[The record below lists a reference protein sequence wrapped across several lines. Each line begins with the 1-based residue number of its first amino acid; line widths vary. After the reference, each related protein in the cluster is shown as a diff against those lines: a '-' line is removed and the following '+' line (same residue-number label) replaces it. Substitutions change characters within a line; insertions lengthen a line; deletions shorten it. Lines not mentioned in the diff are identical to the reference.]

1 MTFQGD
7 VAGLGLGELLQG
19 LARGGRE
26 GVLNLIGGG
35 ITARIGVLDGQL
47 TLLPEEGEDPEIWR
61 RRCERAWANDLDER
75 IDSLRMREIAQAS
88 RLETM
93 FQLLDC
99 HGVHF
104 RFEPGSVDQLID
116 AAPKKDGATNGLE
129 NRLETGVVIE
139 VRSPILCPPVSVE
152 YILLEHARLSDE
164 LGSYPDAAK
173 ISGHFVPRITLDTC
187 PQRAFERLW
196 KECDGSSSVAEI
208 SDRLGWPMRQA
219 RVSLCGLHAL
229 GALRLADAPEML
241 ALAQHEFDE
250 SRSARA
256 ASRLSGWCVLA
267 APGPAAPDEA
277 RFLLELWAANLLQPA
292 LEQMTPRAART
303 LLAKIDGAERDNAAA
318 CARWSHLRQIHRT
331 DFLVELFSLH
341 RQQASPNEA
350 DWPAI
355 NDLLRVAR
363 RLQDKGHPWL
373 SGILLRTAAAR
384 STTPVPVR
392 LEIGQRMLAVGLQ
405 AEGASWI
412 IDASRSFVA
421 QGAPERAVAALRQ
434 LLQEMPTQRE
444 ARALLGNA
452 YGRTASGRRVRR
464 NTLIG
469 LAAGLVVS
477 VAAVVHVRTDQ
488 AYQEKLAAVRE
499 ELGDPQR
506 ALSAIDMHFGDGGGD
521 EIAGLRAQLL
531 ERLRDRQIQAQQ
543 DWIADFLECNLECT
557 GGDPVLGLRNALAL
571 PPPPAAPAVEG
582 VTPPKLQTLL
592 DNLAARLEDM
602 LLAAGQSTDLV
613 EQSHAEQRLE
623 RLIEDLLAVT
633 TAVSDR
639 VEISNFR
646 GRLESLEL
654 TLRER
659 AEIRATEREKEL
671 RSRDMERL
679 DALYAAGT
687 AHAAAGDL
695 ARAVDCFEQFAK
707 APGADAVLPLFRA
720 EIDGVRAHH
729 RAYVEARELAAA
741 GRHAEALAALAVACP
756 RPSEHLLPCRIDS
769 VPSGAYVRFSDGS
782 TRTTPFVLEAA
793 PGVRVRAKLEATG
806 CASAELAFDDPCD
819 RVVLLSREPDALWP
833 TQSKVEAPP
842 ISVHDDHVVCDR
854 AGRVARID
862 SQGKEA
868 WSATL
873 PGLMGVRHAPVFLPR
888 RPGHLFIAAEDGN
901 VWIVDASN
909 GRVEGPWSTGS
920 QPLGGPVPTQD
931 GAKLRTVDGRVFT
944 WSTRV
949 AAETEQPFEG
959 PEPELA
965 STRHDA
971 GLAIRRRSV
980 NESNLLESPWG
991 QGRVLATDT
1000 HFTFSASGSESIT
1013 FAVQR
1018 TGEWSYMAFEA
1029 PSARASH
1036 GRLWLSD
1043 GAGLRVYALERSAR

>member
-61 RRCERAWANDLDER
+61 RRCERAWANDPDER
-75 IDSLRMREIAQAS
+75 IDTLRMREIAQAS

-93 FQLLDC
+93 FQLLDS

-104 RFEPGSVDQLID
+104 RFEQGSVDTLID
-116 AAPKKDGATNGLE
+116 AAPRKEGAGDVE

-139 VRSPILCPPVSVE
+139 VRSPVLCAPVSVE

-164 LGSYPDAAK
+164 LGSYPDALK
-173 ISGHFVPRITLDTC
+173 ISGHFVPRVTLDAC

-196 KECDGSSSVAEI
+196 KECDGLSCVSEI
-208 SDRLGWPMRQA
+208 ADRLGWPVRQA

-229 GALRLADAPEML
+229 GALRLADASEML

-250 SRSARA
+250 SRNARA

-292 LEQMTPRAART
+292 LEQMHARAART
-303 LLAKIDGAERDNAAA
+303 LLEKLDGAELDNAAA
-318 CARWSHLRQIHRT
+318 CVRWTHLRQIHRT

-341 RQQASPNEA
+341 KQQLSPNEA

-373 SGILLRTAAAR
+373 SGILLRSAASR

-412 IDASRSFVA
+412 IDASRAFVA

-434 LLQEMPTQRE
+434 LLQEQPTHRE

-452 YGRTASGRRVRR
+452 YGRTATGRRVRR

-469 LAAGLVVS
+469 LAAGLLVS

-506 ALSAIDMHFGDGGGD
+506 ALSAIDLHFGDGGGD
-521 EIAGLRAQLL
+521 EIATLRAQLL
-531 ERLRDRQIQAQQ
+531 ERLRDRQILAQQ
-543 DWIADFLECNLECT
+543 DWIANFLECNLECT

-571 PPPPAAPAVEG
+571 PPPPAAPAVDG

-602 LLAAGQSTDLV
+602 LLAAGRTVDAL

-633 TAVSDR
+633 TAVSER
-639 VEISNFR
+639 GEISTFR

-695 ARAVDCFEQFAK
+695 ARAVDCFEQFSK

-729 RAYVEARELAAA
+729 RAYLEARELAKA
-741 GRHAEALAALAVACP
+741 GRHEEALAMLAKACP

-782 TRTTPFVLEAA
+782 TRTTPFVLESA
-793 PGVRVRAKLEATG
+793 PGERVRAKLEQSG
-806 CASAELAFDDPCD
+806 YDVAELAFDDPCD
-819 RVVLLSREPDALWP
+819 RVVLLSRRADAAWS
-833 TQSKVEAPP
+833 TTSRVEAPP
-842 ISVHDDHVVCDR
+842 VSVDHDHVVCDR

-862 SQGKEA
+862 PTGTEV
-868 WSATL
+868 WSLSL
-873 PGLMGVRHAPVFLPR
+873 PGPMGVRHAPVFLPR
-888 RPGHLFIAAEDGN
+888 RPGHLFLADENGS

-909 GRVEGPWSTGS
+909 GRIEGPWSTGS
-920 QPLGGPVPTQD
+920 LPQGGPVPTQD
-931 GAKLRTVDGRVFT
+931 GAKLRTVDGREFT
-944 WSTRV
+944 WNSRV
-949 AAETEQPFEG
+949 TPESEVQLDSPTAELPT
-959 PEPELA
+959 
-965 STRHDA
+965 SRHDA
-971 GLAIRRRSV
+971 GLSVRRHTL
-980 NESNLLESPWG
+980 NESNVLESPWG
-991 QGRVLATDT
+991 QGRVIATDT
-1000 HFTFSASGSESIT
+1000 HFTFSDNGSDGIT
-1013 FAVQR
+1013 FAAAR
-1018 TGEWSYMAFEA
+1018 RGDWSYMAFEA

-1043 GAGLRVYALERSAR
+1043 GAGLRVYALDRSAR